1 MKKFKLY
8 NRVQANNGKTKVSDN
23 SHDTP
28 DPTTG
33 TKTISVK
40 IPGEV
45 YDRLKRIKD
54 EQGFKSIYEIMQL
67 LVVTFVRH
75 TDRVQQMKGQKVQ
88 DVAQPI
94 ADEIAD
100 MFSELT
106 DTEPTP
112 WQGARPTAHKPRK
125 GILYM

>member
-8 NRVQANNGKTKVSDN
+8 NRAQANNGKTKVSDS
-23 SHDTP
+23 SHGTP
-28 DPTTG
+28 DTTTG
-33 TKTISVK
+33 TKTVSVK
-40 IPGEV
+40 ILGEV

-75 TDRVQQMKGQKVQ
+75 TDRAQQMKEQKVQ

>member
-8 NRVQANNGKTKVSDN
+8 NKAQADNDKAKVREGK
-23 SHDTP
+23 HATP
-28 DPTTG
+28 QTNTG
-33 TKTISVK
+33 TKTVSVK

-75 TDRVQQMKGQKVQ
+75 TDRAQQMKEEKAQ

-112 WQGARPTAHKPRK
+112 WQEARPTAHKPRK